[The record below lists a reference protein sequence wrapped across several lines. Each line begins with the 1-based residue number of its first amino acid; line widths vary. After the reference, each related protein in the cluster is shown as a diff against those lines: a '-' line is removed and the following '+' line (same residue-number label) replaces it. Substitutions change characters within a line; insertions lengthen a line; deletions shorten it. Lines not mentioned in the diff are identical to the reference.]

1 MGNVFI
7 VITIVVAGTLVA
19 TGLVKILFKIAELEE
34 GTKQDM
40 TLLAFIGFSL
50 VLLLGVL
57 PEVLA
62 QIVFYLRGVL
72 NG

>member
-7 VITIVVAGTLVA
+7 VITIVVAVTLVII
-19 TGLVKILFKIAELEE
+19 GLVKLLFKAVELEE

-40 TLLAFIGFSL
+40 TFLAFTGFSL
-50 VLLLGVL
+50 VLLLVTVEL
-57 PEVLA
+57 YI
-62 QIVFYLRGVL
+62 QRVL